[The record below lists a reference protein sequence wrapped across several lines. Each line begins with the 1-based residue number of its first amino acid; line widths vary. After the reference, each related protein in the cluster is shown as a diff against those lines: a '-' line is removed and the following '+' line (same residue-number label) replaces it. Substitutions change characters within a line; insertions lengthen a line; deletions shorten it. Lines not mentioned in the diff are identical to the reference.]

1 MGILTGTLEAI
12 LVLVVA
18 ALLTALAVWSYW
30 RRRLAALD
38 QAYDR
43 QHQAELAGLT
53 QKHDEQ
59 LKAELAAL
67 RQELDAQHQTE
78 LGILRQENDKQR
90 EAELA
95 RLSEEHDEQL
105 QAELA
110 ALRQELDA
118 RHQTGLAILRQ
129 ESDKQHQ
136 ADVATLRQEF
146 ERQHQS
152 EIRDLVRE
160 FRHQAANCLRP
171 MKDHVHQMMDGMQV
185 QAAAPAAELHQSLRR
200 SILNVSRYEWR
211 LTRLIENLAFVTRM
225 EAPDSLLRFS
235 EVKLDVLVEEVV
247 FEFQDFATEKGIS
260 LAFWSRSAPFP
271 RIMANLEG
279 LRQVF
284 INLVDNAIKYCEEGD
299 EIGVELEGKEAKN
312 VVYARVSDT
321 GPGIPKEDWDKIFE
335 RGYRVEDPR
344 GLPPK
349 EVGQGL
355 GLYIAKLVIERHGGT
370 INVTSELGKGTTF
383 IITLPIRRF

>member
-59 LKAELAAL
+59 LK
-67 RQELDAQHQTE
+67 
-78 LGILRQENDKQR
+78 
-90 EAELA
+90 
-95 RLSEEHDEQL
+95 
-105 QAELA
+105 AELA

-171 MKDHVHQMMDGMQV
+171 MKDHVHQMMDGMQ
-185 QAAAPAAELHQSLRR
+185 ALSINPCADRLHSCLKLSDSVLWRQ
-200 SILNVSRYEWR
+200 VR
-211 LTRLIENLAFVTRM
+211 LTTQ
-225 EAPDSLLRFS
+225 
-235 EVKLDVLVEEVV
+235 VL
-247 FEFQDFATEKGIS
+247 
-260 LAFWSRSAPFP
+260 
-271 RIMANLEG
+271 
-279 LRQVF
+279 
-284 INLVDNAIKYCEEGD
+284 
-299 EIGVELEGKEAKN
+299 
-312 VVYARVSDT
+312 
-321 GPGIPKEDWDKIFE
+321 
-335 RGYRVEDPR
+335 
-344 GLPPK
+344 
-349 EVGQGL
+349 
-355 GLYIAKLVIERHGGT
+355 
-370 INVTSELGKGTTF
+370 
-383 IITLPIRRF
+383 